1 MHTWH
6 AGLLTGSEMVDEYR
20 VKVTGTSDTQLQFRW
35 IQNNMLESPAWA
47 IDDIVIFCT
56 DNCQKDISFEE
67 TSE

>member
-1 MHTWH
+1 
-6 AGLLTGSEMVDEYR
+6 MVDEYR